1 MARLIIRLVSSYICV
16 YDAADVEHVTE
27 REALD
32 KTLAPWTGHN
42 SPGKKRAD
50 YDDDS
55 FSIKCVDLRLP
66 LSTEEYLIVL

>member
-1 MARLIIRLVSSYICV
+1 MARLITRLVSSYICAH
-16 YDAADVEHVTE
+16 DAADVEHVTE

-32 KTLAPWTGHN
+32 KKLAPWTGHN

-66 LSTEEYLIVL
+66 LSMEEYLIVL